1 MITKEALDK
10 LVKEY
15 ETKEFIKDDPVQI
28 PHRFENEEDITISA
42 FVTSCFAYGNR
53 KVFIQKL
60 KELFDMINNEPHK
73 FVLNF
78 EPKKIS
84 SFNYRFSKEC
94 DVIAFFA
101 KLHELYK
108 SGKNLK
114 TLFQENYHSDIK
126 SMLQAICDYFYC
138 GCDLTQG
145 YCHLIPNPQ
154 KGCAMKRINMFLRW
168 MVRKPPVD
176 FGLWNFIPQSEL
188 LIPFDT
194 HVARMSRTLGLLKR
208 NSNDFKAVTELTSCL
223 KQFDTN
229 DPVKYDFAL
238 FGYGVTHPNE

>member
-1 MITKEALDK
+1 MITKKELDE
-10 LVKEY
+10 LVNQY
-15 ETKEFIKDDPVQI
+15 ENFDFIINDPIQI
-28 PHRFENEEDITISA
+28 PHKYKDEEDITISA

-53 KVFIQKL
+53 KVFIKKL
-60 KELFDMINNEPHK
+60 NELFDKIDNQPYEYVK
-73 FVLNF
+73 NF
-78 EPKKIS
+78 EPKILKDFS
-84 SFNYRFSKEC
+84 YRFSKDI
-94 DVIAFFA
+94 DVICFFE
-101 KLHELYK
+101 KLHNLYK
-108 SGKNLK
+108 KSNLKNLFK
-114 TLFQENYHSDIK
+114 NNYNSNIQN
-126 SMLQAICDYFYC
+126 MLRAVCDYFYC
-138 GCDLTQG
+138 DANLTQG

-154 KGCAMKRINMFLRW
+154 KGCAMKRMNMFLRW

-176 FGLWNFIPQSEL
+176 FGMWNFIPKSEL

>member
-1 MITKEALDK
+1 MITKKELDE
-10 LVKEY
+10 LVNQY
-15 ETKEFIKDDPVQI
+15 ENFDFITNDPIQI
-28 PHRFENEEDITISA
+28 PHKYKDEEDITISA

-53 KVFIQKL
+53 KVFIKKL
-60 KELFDMINNEPHK
+60 NELFGRINNQPFEYVK
-73 FVLNF
+73 NF
-78 EPKKIS
+78 DPIILKDFS
-84 SFNYRFSKEC
+84 YRFSKDI
-94 DVIAFFA
+94 DVICFFE
-101 KLHELYK
+101 KLFNLYK
-108 SGKNLK
+108 RSNLKNLFK
-114 TLFQENYHSDIK
+114 ENYNNDIQ
-126 SMLQAICDYFYC
+126 SMLQAVCDYFYC
-138 GCDLTQG
+138 NANLTQG

-154 KGCAMKRINMFLRW
+154 KGCAMKRMNMFLRW

-176 FGLWNFIPQSEL
+176 FGIWNFIPKSEL

-194 HVARMSRTLGLLKR
+194 HVARMSRALGLLKR

>member
-1 MITKEALDK
+1 MITKKELDE
-10 LVKEY
+10 LVNQY
-15 ETKEFIKDDPVQI
+15 ENFDFITNDPIQI
-28 PHRFENEEDITISA
+28 PHKYKDEEDITISA

-53 KVFIQKL
+53 KVFIKKL
-60 KELFDMINNEPHK
+60 NELFGRINNQPFEYVK
-73 FVLNF
+73 NF
-78 EPKKIS
+78 DPIILKDFS
-84 SFNYRFSKEC
+84 YRFSKDI
-94 DVIAFFA
+94 DVICFFE
-101 KLHELYK
+101 KLHNLYK
-108 SGKNLK
+108 RSNLKNLFK
-114 TLFQENYHSDIK
+114 ENYNNDIQ
-126 SMLQAICDYFYC
+126 SMLQAVCDYFYC
-138 GCDLTQG
+138 NANLTQG

-154 KGCAMKRINMFLRW
+154 KGCAMKRMNMFLRW

-176 FGLWNFIPQSEL
+176 FGIWNFIPKSEL

-194 HVARMSRTLGLLKR
+194 HVARMSRALGLLKR

>member
-1 MITKEALDK
+1 MITKKELDE
-10 LVKEY
+10 LVNQY
-15 ETKEFIKDDPVQI
+15 ENFDFITNDPIQI
-28 PHRFENEEDITISA
+28 PHKYKDEEDITISA

-53 KVFIQKL
+53 KVFIKKL
-60 KELFDMINNEPHK
+60 NELFDKIDNKPYEYIK
-73 FVLNF
+73 NF
-78 EPKKIS
+78 DPIILKDFS
-84 SFNYRFSKEC
+84 YRFSKDI
-94 DVIAFFA
+94 DVICFFE
-101 KLHELYK
+101 KLHNLYK
-108 SGKNLK
+108 RSNLKNLFK
-114 TLFQENYHSDIK
+114 ENYNNDIQ
-126 SMLQAICDYFYC
+126 SMLQAVCDYFYC
-138 GCDLTQG
+138 DANLTQG

-154 KGCAMKRINMFLRW
+154 KGCAMKRMNMFLRW

-176 FGLWNFIPQSEL
+176 FGIWNFIPKSEL

-194 HVARMSRTLGLLKR
+194 HVARMSRALGLLKR

>member
-1 MITKEALDK
+1 MITKKELDE
-10 LVKEY
+10 LVNQY
-15 ETKEFIKDDPVQI
+15 ENFDFITNDPIQI
-28 PHRFENEEDITISA
+28 PHKYKDEEDITISA

-53 KVFIQKL
+53 KVFIKKL
-60 KELFDMINNEPHK
+60 NELFDKIDNKPFEYVK
-73 FVLNF
+73 NF
-78 EPKKIS
+78 EPKILKDFS
-84 SFNYRFSKEC
+84 YRFSKDI
-94 DVIAFFA
+94 DVICFFE
-101 KLHELYK
+101 KLHNLYK
-108 SGKNLK
+108 RSNLKNLFK
-114 TLFQENYHSDIK
+114 ENYNNDIQ
-126 SMLQAICDYFYC
+126 SMLQAVCDYFYC
-138 GCDLTQG
+138 DANLTQG

-154 KGCAMKRINMFLRW
+154 KGCAMKRMNMFLRW

-176 FGLWNFIPQSEL
+176 FGMWNFIPKSEL

-194 HVARMSRTLGLLKR
+194 HVARMSRALGLLKR

>member
-1 MITKEALDK
+1 MITKKELDE
-10 LVKEY
+10 LVNQY
-15 ETKEFIKDDPVQI
+15 ENFDFITNDPIQI
-28 PHRFENEEDITISA
+28 PHKYKDEEDITISA

-53 KVFIQKL
+53 KVFIKKL
-60 KELFDMINNEPHK
+60 NELFGRINNQPFEYVK
-73 FVLNF
+73 NF
-78 EPKKIS
+78 DPIILKDFS
-84 SFNYRFSKEC
+84 YRFSKDI
-94 DVIAFFA
+94 DVICFFE
-101 KLHELYK
+101 KLHNLYK
-108 SGKNLK
+108 RSNLKNLFK
-114 TLFQENYHSDIK
+114 ENYNNDIQ
-126 SMLQAICDYFYC
+126 SMLQAVCDYFYC
-138 GCDLTQG
+138 DANLTQG

-154 KGCAMKRINMFLRW
+154 KGCAMKRMNMFLRW

-176 FGLWNFIPQSEL
+176 FGIWNFIPKSEL

-194 HVARMSRTLGLLKR
+194 HVARMSRALGLLKR